1 MRRGNLKAKSEKSQR
16 EPQLREE
23 NKALVN
29 QEERCLLLKNK
40 KSAMR
45 NEEEMAAKSR
55 EDSLNI
61 ETIFYSEE
69 KRERG
74 WDSFI
79 RLAGIYRA

>member
-1 MRRGNLKAKSEKSQR
+1 
-16 EPQLREE
+16 
-23 NKALVN
+23 
-29 QEERCLLLKNK
+29 
-40 KSAMR
+40 MR

-55 EDSLNI
+55 EDSLNT